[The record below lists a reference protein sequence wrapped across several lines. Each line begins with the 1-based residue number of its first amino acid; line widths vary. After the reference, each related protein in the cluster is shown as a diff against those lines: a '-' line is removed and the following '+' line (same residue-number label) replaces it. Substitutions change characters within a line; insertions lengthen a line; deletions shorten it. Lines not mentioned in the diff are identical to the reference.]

1 MSHTRGVYMMTKK
14 LTGNELAELLIRRN
28 ESKYRY
34 ELYILKNVG
43 NPDLAITEMWG
54 YSIDN
59 DIVIVSPLPFLHTY
73 HLEPASQ
80 VMCDNKSR

>member
-1 MSHTRGVYMMTKK
+1 MMTKK

-59 DIVIVSPLPFLHTY
+59 DIS
-73 HLEPASQ
+73 
-80 VMCDNKSR
+80 